1 MSCIE
6 VINILAIVFSPIIA
20 VLVGCYLQ
28 DREKNRNDKMMIF
41 RSLMMNRGLGWST
54 ESVRALNI
62 IEIVFADDA
71 KVLEQWRKYYQ
82 MLCIQIPSDSK
93 ELSNSEVLDIEKKLR
108 DIESARVNF
117 LVTMAQSLGYK
128 ETITRETI
136 RNAYIPMGLSKSIEQ
151 QQQNQKAISK
161 LTTMVF
167 NNQENKENNDG
178 KNAHGN
184 AGHGF

>member
-1 MSCIE
+1 
-6 VINILAIVFSPIIA
+6 
-20 VLVGCYLQ
+20 
-28 DREKNRNDKMMIF
+28 
-41 RSLMMNRGLGWST
+41 
-54 ESVRALNI
+54 
-62 IEIVFADDA
+62 
-71 KVLEQWRKYYQ
+71 
-82 MLCIQIPSDSK
+82 
-93 ELSNSEVLDIEKKLR
+93 
-108 DIESARVNF
+108 
-117 LVTMAQSLGYK
+117 MAQSLGYK